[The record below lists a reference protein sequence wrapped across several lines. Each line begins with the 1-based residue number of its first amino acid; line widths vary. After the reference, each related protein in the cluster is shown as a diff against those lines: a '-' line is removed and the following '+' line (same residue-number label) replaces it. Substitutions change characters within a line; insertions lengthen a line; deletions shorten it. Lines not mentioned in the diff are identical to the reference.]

1 MPAARVRRPKIEDL
15 NLNPVELAKA
25 QDFVEDLGIGV
36 KDPLYYYALLWCKKN
51 ERSNGDYLSNS
62 DRKKFDSEVLKKRRG
77 ATSLKILGDI
87 ALLESTEK
95 DDKNRLQQTTPAAAQ
110 KIREAKTT
118 VLRKKEKLKNTP
130 PKLTLSIDKSEV
142 EKGESYTVSWKSE
155 NAIAVSRSIGFFP
168 HIPDV
173 ELSGSRTV
181 VADRIGSKTYG
192 ITVRTATGRGVFAT
206 AKIQIV
212 DVKTVDGSTQQQTT
226 RTPRAPRATVTT
238 FTRTSGPQDS
248 SKVLTEINKS
258 LDNILKIL
266 QVQNKLVEGLG
277 RLQLKEAENER
288 RKKRESLLEAT
299 KNIRRKALEKAVAPI
314 KNIFE
319 QIWKFLYYTFLGR
332 AFTEFI
338 KWAGNPKNDGKIKSI
353 SRFIKDFWGVLAGAA
368 LFFLTPLGS
377 MVKGVVS
384 SLKFF
389 SGLLLK
395 IPVLGAAA
403 GPAAAVA
410 AISGLSA
417 IANEIIGQ
425 RKAAPVQAERAA
437 RVKSG
442 KSIDIP
448 GVDIMNEKYK
458 TPGIAGRTEYGFLKG
473 LAYGGVVTPQTGITV
488 KGAGPDTQLVPI
500 SDGGSVVLQKGETVL
515 QKGARE
521 RMISATGIDP
531 LLFNIGP
538 NANKPRTLG
547 SKISAMSTGGVVGDR
562 SSSLLNSQARHILNR
577 LIKGGL
583 TPTAA
588 AGIVAN
594 IGVESGY
601 TYDPNTYQKGGGPGR
616 GLVQWEKGGR
626 FDKDNINLNS
636 FAKSRGTSWNDMNTQ
651 IDFILH
657 ELNTHPE
664 YQLVK
669 EKINKSRNI
678 AEATKIFLKDYEKAG
693 TPHIDDR
700 LKVGNQ
706 LVKSGWL
713 QTQKKKETK
722 QKSSPVN
729 FFSFLTGQPR
739 AVRAEEMTKPTR
751 AKAKPKPSPKPKS
764 PQRAWWDP
772 RGFMGLKKGGY
783 VSGTLPTI
791 GSDPEDKHLALL
803 KAGEYVIP
811 KLTVQKLGVGFFDNM
826 VANTDNN
833 SNAARMA
840 PIPKENELP
849 LLAPIS
855 NSGGAFISLPPIMK
869 NAMAD
874 STNSAATSVPS
885 FSPVSSM
892 SSGVRGMLAEIY
904 GIG

>member
-15 NLNPVELAKA
+15 NLTPVQLAKA
-25 QDFVEDLGIGV
+25 QDFVEDLGIGI
-36 KDPLYYYALLWCKKN
+36 KDSLYYYALLWCKKN

-87 ALLESTEK
+87 ALLESSEK
-95 DDKNRLQQTTPAAAQ
+95 DDKDRLQQTTPAAAQ
-110 KIREAKTT
+110 KLREAKTT
-118 VLRKKEKLKNTP
+118 VLRKKDKPKNIP
-130 PKLTLSIDKSEV
+130 PKLTLTIDKSEV
-142 EKGESYTVSWKSE
+142 EKGESYTVSWKAE

-173 ELSGSRTV
+173 ELSGSRTI

-192 ITVRTATGRGVFAT
+192 ITVRSASGRGVFAT

-212 DVKTVDGSTQQQTT
+212 DVKTVDGSTQQETT
-226 RTPRAPRATVTT
+226 RTTRAPRATTTT
-238 FTRTSGPQDS
+238 FTRATQTQDS
-248 SKVLTEINKS
+248 SKVLSEINKS

-277 RLQLKEAENER
+277 RLQFKEAENER
-288 RKKRESLLEAT
+288 RRKKESILEAT
-299 KNIRRKALEKAVAPI
+299 KNIRQKALEKTVAPI

-338 KWAGNPKNDGKIKSI
+338 RWAGDPKNAGKIKSI
-353 SRFIKDFWGVLAGAA
+353 SRFIRDFWGYIAGAA

-384 SLKFF
+384 TIKFF
-389 SGLLLK
+389 GGLLLK
-395 IPVLGAAA
+395 HPLIALGA
-403 GPAAAVA
+403 G
-410 AISGLSA
+410 IGLSA
-417 IANEIIGQ
+417 SAGYLKELKYTQETEIKDGKVVPKRRKGDIFEEIG
-425 RKAAPVQAERAA
+425 RAFN
-437 RVKSG
+437 
-442 KSIDIP
+442 P
-448 GVDIMNEKYK
+448 GQPGASFV
-458 TPGIAGRTEYGFLKG
+458 TPMGF
-473 LAYGGVVTPQTGITV
+473 AYGGVVTPETGMTV

-538 NANKPRTLG
+538 NANKPRTIG
-547 SKISAMSTGGVVGDR
+547 SKISAMSTGGVVGNK
-562 SSSLLNSQARHILNR
+562 SASLLNPQARHILNR

-588 AGIVAN
+588 AGIVSN
-594 IGVESGY
+594 IGVESAY
-601 TYDPNTYQKGGGPGR
+601 SYDPNTYQKGGGPGR

-626 FDKDNINLNS
+626 FDTDNINLTS
-636 FAKSRGTSWNDMNTQ
+636 FAKSRGSSWNDMNTQ

-657 ELNTHPE
+657 ELNNHPE
-664 YQLVK
+664 YKLVK
-669 EKINKSRNI
+669 DKINKSKNI

-700 LKVGNQ
+700 LKVGNE
-706 LVKSGWL
+706 LARSGWL
-713 QTQKKKETK
+713 QTQKKKDLKTK
-722 QKSSPVN
+722 PKTSPFNVL
-729 FFSFLTGQPR
+729 SLLTGQPR
-739 AVRAEEMTKPTR
+739 AVRAEEKPKPSR
-751 AKAKPKPSPKPKS
+751 PMGKPKPSPKSKA

-772 RGFMGLKKGGY
+772 RGLMGLKKGGF
-783 VSGTLPTI
+783 VSGSLPSVGT
-791 GSDPEDKHLALL
+791 DPEDRHLALL

-811 KLTVQKLGVGFFDNM
+811 KLTVQKLGVEFFDKM
-826 VANTDNN
+826 VANTDQN

-840 PIPKENELP
+840 QIPKENELP
-849 LLAPIS
+849 LLSPIS
-855 NSGGAFISLPPIMK
+855 NNTGGFISLPPIMK

-874 STNSAATSVPS
+874 STESASTSVPS
-885 FSPVSSM
+885 FNAVSSM
-892 SSGVRGMLAEIY
+892 ASGVRGMLAEIY